1 MKQLAF
7 LLIIVGVIG
16 MGFTAKGFLSRET
29 LDGEQSFSGDRFDQI
44 VLESGQAD
52 VNIIPSDS
60 QDIKVS
66 WKGSVMSGNERSR
79 HDSISIE
86 EVGSELNIQIGRQWF
101 LNWSIFNINFSN
113 RLEVTIYLPE
123 KHYQSIVVKNNVGS
137 TLIKDVSVDH
147 LTAENDVAR
156 LVIEDVKAISIVAKN
171 NVGQITLTNNEGE
184 LQVENDVGHILV
196 TTDDITDDMNLLSN
210 VGKIEV
216 LIPFIPDDVTFNAN
230 SSVGQVRIFG
240 EKGSYISR
248 EAKHVVTMSTEVGS
262 ITVDVRE

>member
-7 LLIIVGVIG
+7 LLLVVGVIG

-29 LDGEQSFSGDRFDQI
+29 LDGEQSFSGDQFDQI

-66 WKGSVMSGNERSR
+66 WKGSVMSGDQRSR
-79 HDSISIE
+79 PDSISIE

-123 KHYQSIVVKNNVGS
+123 KHYQSIVVKN
-137 TLIKDVSVDH
+137 KDRKSV
-147 LTAENDVAR
+147 V
-156 LVIEDVKAISIVAKN
+156 
-171 NVGQITLTNNEGE
+171 
-184 LQVENDVGHILV
+184 
-196 TTDDITDDMNLLSN
+196 
-210 VGKIEV
+210 
-216 LIPFIPDDVTFNAN
+216 
-230 SSVGQVRIFG
+230 
-240 EKGSYISR
+240 
-248 EAKHVVTMSTEVGS
+248 
-262 ITVDVRE
+262 